1 LTSLKQYFKE
11 VFFLLGNEKRKL
23 PLLVL
28 LFLFG
33 SALDLLGIGL
43 MAPYISLVISPEM
56 IEEEGFKKYFEFFNI
71 NINADTVLYKLSIF
85 LLFLFSFKAIVSVII
100 NRSILYFC
108 FRQGVRIRGILTK
121 GYQNLPYE
129 NYVKRNSAEYIYRIF
144 NLAGQFPG
152 NTLSP
157 LLKLLSEGIVIICI
171 FIFLSFQSWQALLLL
186 SLILF
191 FTILFYD
198 LVFRKRVTSFGSIAN
213 ERSEKMLQGI
223 NEAVL
228 GLKEIR
234 VLEKEEFFF
243 KKVDKASQE
252 AAEMTVKSQ
261 FISALPRYL
270 VEFILVLFILS
281 LVLTFLFLSIN
292 MDELVVILS
301 MFGVA
306 AIRLAPSTNF
316 IVSGVTLIRFGRN
329 GLRILYDDLVSF
341 EAHDVSQPKK
351 IGIENK
357 NFERLDLVNISFAY
371 DESKIAIDDLSLEII
386 AGKSIG
392 IIGESGS
399 GKTTL
404 ADIVLGLL
412 EPQKGEI
419 ILNNVPLNENT
430 DELRSQVAYLPQ
442 EVFLIDA
449 PLKNNIALGVE
460 DNLIDEAIL
469 ERAIQKSSLE
479 KTVRDLPHGL
489 ETVMGERGIRLSG
502 GQRQRVALAR
512 AFYHQKNVLVM
523 DESTSAL
530 DDATEREIVESISSL
545 KGQTTSIVIAH
556 RLSTLSNCDLII
568 KMHQGKIVEKGSY
581 EEIIGSKTKDV

>member
-1 LTSLKQYFKE
+1 
-11 VFFLLGNEKRKL
+11 
-23 PLLVL
+23 
-28 LFLFG
+28 
-33 SALDLLGIGL
+33 
-43 MAPYISLVISPEM
+43 
-56 IEEEGFKKYFEFFNI
+56 
-71 NINADTVLYKLSIF
+71 
-85 LLFLFSFKAIVSVII
+85 
-100 NRSILYFC
+100 
-108 FRQGVRIRGILTK
+108 
-121 GYQNLPYE
+121 
-129 NYVKRNSAEYIYRIF
+129 
-144 NLAGQFPG
+144 
-152 NTLSP
+152 
-157 LLKLLSEGIVIICI
+157 
-171 FIFLSFQSWQALLLL
+171 
-186 SLILF
+186 LF
-191 FTILFYD
+191 FTVLFYD

-270 VEFILVLFILS
+270 VELILVLFILL
-281 LVLTFLFLSIN
+281 LVLTFLFFSIN
-292 MDELVVILS
+292 MDEFVVILS

-316 IVSGVTLIRFGRN
+316 IVSGATLIRFGRN

-341 EAHDVSQPKK
+341 EINNVSQPKK
-351 IGIENK
+351 IGIKNK

-392 IIGESGS
+392 VIGESGS

-404 ADIVLGLL
+404 ADIILGLL
-412 EPQKGEI
+412 EPHKGEI

-489 ETVMGERGIRLSG
+489 ETVMGERGVRLSG

-568 KMHQGKIVEKGSY
+568 KMHEGKIVEKGSY